1 MCASRAL
8 TEVDAPMEVWRLWR
22 EGFLVTLI
30 LRGRPFFSAMG
41 DLGDLSSALVE
52 EMEEAEE

>member
-1 MCASRAL
+1 M
-8 TEVDAPMEVWRLWR
+8 
-22 EGFLVTLI
+22 TLI